1 MNQRSIPAVERLR
14 QALGAVALPRPVVVR
29 LIRKELAAIRTDATT
44 PGFEVIVERIRDRL
58 TSLHRTRLQPVINAT
73 GVIIHTNLG
82 RAPLSSAAVQRLA
95 AVAAGYSNL
104 EFDLESGTRGSR
116 SALLEQQLALLAGAD
131 AAAVVNNCAAALVL
145 LLRCFT
151 RRPARTEVIISR
163 GELIQIGGGFRV
175 PEILEASGA
184 CLREV
189 GTTNRTE
196 IEDYARALSPST
208 ALILKVH
215 RSNFSMDGFVAEPS
229 VEQLAGLARKARI
242 PLAEDLG
249 SGALVDTAGIQGL
262 PHERTPAES
271 IRDGADLVCFSGDK
285 LMGGPQ
291 AGIIAGRERWIAAL
305 KKEPL
310 FRALRCDKLVL
321 TALEATTDHYLDGKA
336 LDTVPVL
343 ALTRTSIDDLR
354 SRAIQ
359 LQHGLASA
367 GIGTSTGRYVCRVA
381 DGRSRLGGGTLPT
394 GALDSVTLE
403 LRPRVT
409 SNDAAALAAALR
421 HGTPPVVATVA
432 GGWLKLDLRTIF
444 PTQDTDLLQALI
456 AAIQR
461 TE

>member
-1 MNQRSIPAVERLR
+1 MNQRLIPSVERLR
-14 QALGAVALPRPVVVR
+14 QAVGAIDLPRPVVVR
-29 LIRKELAAIRTDATT
+29 LIREELAAIRTEART
-44 PGFEVIVERIRDRL
+44 PGFESIVERILGRA
-58 TSLHRTRLQPVINAT
+58 TSLRRARLQPVINAT

-104 EFDLESGTRGSR
+104 EFDLESGARGSR
-116 SALLEQQLALLAGAD
+116 SALLERQLALLARAD

-151 RRPARTEVIISR
+151 RRPVRTEVIISR

-184 CLREV
+184 SLREV

-196 IEDYARALSPST
+196 LADYARALSAST

-215 RSNFSMDGFVAEPS
+215 RSNFSMEGFVAETS
-229 VEQLAGLARKARI
+229 VAQLAALARKSRI
-242 PLAEDLG
+242 PLGEDLG
-249 SGALVDTAGIQGL
+249 SGALVDTANIRGL

-271 IRDGADLVCFSGDK
+271 IQDGADLVCFSGDK

-291 AGIIAGRERWIAAL
+291 AGIIAGRERWIATL

-321 TALEATTDHYLDGKA
+321 AALEATTNHYLDGNA
-336 LDTVPVL
+336 ADTVPVIAL
-343 ALTRTSIDDLR
+343 ARTSLDDLR
-354 SRAIQ
+354 ARAIQ
-359 LQHGLASA
+359 LQQGLASA
-367 GIGTSTGRYVCRVA
+367 GIGPATGRYDCRVA
-381 DGRSRLGGGTLPT
+381 AGRSRLGGGTLPS

-403 LRPRVT
+403 LRPRMPGK
-409 SNDAAALAAALR
+409 DAAALAAALR
-421 HGTPPVVATVA
+421 HGLPPVVATIA
-432 GGWLKLDLRTIF
+432 GGWLKLDLRTVL
-444 PTQDTDLLQALI
+444 PTQDTDLLRAMVT
-456 AAIQR
+456 AIQGM
-461 TE
+461 E